1 MEEPKYIP
9 SLESNTLEN
18 IDELVMFARE
28 RRGVIGLSFSLLL
41 VKALAGVLAEQK
53 RTYKNQEGANSD
65 VAPYV
70 RHKSRERLLYKEL
83 GIWCYLSYAQGA
95 SFPFLLQAELCLRR
109 VCDIYGKDVE
119 TGKYLAFVLWSKWQI
134 HKAQAGDMK
143 RCFALLSAC
152 SQADALSISQLEV
165 VWFRL
170 GYLYQVGAGCTK
182 DKIKALYCYQQA
194 RNLGLDC

>member
-1 MEEPKYIP
+1 M
-9 SLESNTLEN
+9 
-18 IDELVMFARE
+18 
-28 RRGVIGLSFSLLL
+28 
-41 VKALAGVLAEQK
+41 KALAGVLAEQK

-95 SFPFLLQAELCLRR
+95 GFPFLLQAELCLRR

-134 HKAQAGDMK
+134 HKAQPGDMK

>member
-28 RRGVIGLSFSLLL
+28 RRGVLGLSFSLLL
-41 VKALAGVLAEQK
+41 VKALAGVLTEQK

-95 SFPFLLQAELCLRR
+95 
-109 VCDIYGKDVE
+109 G
-119 TGKYLAFVLWSKWQI
+119 
-134 HKAQAGDMK
+134 
-143 RCFALLSAC
+143 
-152 SQADALSISQLEV
+152 
-165 VWFRL
+165 
-170 GYLYQVGAGCTK
+170 
-182 DKIKALYCYQQA
+182 
-194 RNLGLDC
+194 

>member
-134 HKAQAGDMK
+134 HKAQPGDMK
-143 RCFALLSAC
+143 QCFALLSAC

>member
-28 RRGVIGLSFSLLL
+28 RRGVIGLSFSLIL
-41 VKALAGVLAEQK
+41 VKALAGVLTEQK
-53 RTYKNQEGANSD
+53 RTYKNQEGANFG
-65 VAPYV
+65 VAPYA

-83 GIWCYLSYAQGA
+83 GIWCYLSYAQGE
-95 SFPFLLQAELCLRR
+95 SLPFLLQAELCLRR
-109 VCDIYGKDVE
+109 VCNIYGKDVE

-134 HKAQAGDMK
+134 NKAQPGDMK

-170 GYLYQVGAGCTK
+170 GYLYQVGAGCTQ

>member
-1 MEEPKYIP
+1 MEEVKYIP
-9 SLESNTLEN
+9 SLESYTLEN
-18 IDELVMFARE
+18 IDDLVMFARE
-28 RRGVIGLSFSLLL
+28 RRDVIGLSFSLLL

-53 RTYKNQEGANSD
+53 RTYKNQEGANSG

-95 SFPFLLQAELCLRR
+95 SLPFLLQAELCLRR

-119 TGKYLAFVLWSKWQI
+119 TAKYLAFVLWSKWQI
-134 HKAQAGDMK
+134 HKAQPGDMK

-170 GYLYQVGAGCTK
+170 GYLYQVGVGCTQ

>member
-134 HKAQAGDMK
+134 HKAQLGDMK

>member
-134 HKAQAGDMK
+134 HKAQLGDMK
-143 RCFALLSAC
+143 QCFALLSAC

>member
-1 MEEPKYIP
+1 MEEPKYMP

-95 SFPFLLQAELCLRR
+95 SFPFLFQAELCLRR

-134 HKAQAGDMK
+134 HKAQPRDMK
-143 RCFALLSAC
+143 RCFTLLFSCA
-152 SQADALSISQLEV
+152 QADALSISQLEV

-170 GYLYQVGAGCTK
+170 GYLYQVGAGCTQ

>member
-41 VKALAGVLAEQK
+41 VKALGVLAEQK

-119 TGKYLAFVLWSKWQI
+119 TGKYLAFVLWQI
-134 HKAQAGDMK
+134 YKAQPGDMK

>member
-53 RTYKNQEGANSD
+53 RTYKNQESANSD

-134 HKAQAGDMK
+134 HKAQPGDTK

>member
-1 MEEPKYIP
+1 
-9 SLESNTLEN
+9 
-18 IDELVMFARE
+18 
-28 RRGVIGLSFSLLL
+28 
-41 VKALAGVLAEQK
+41 
-53 RTYKNQEGANSD
+53 
-65 VAPYV
+65 
-70 RHKSRERLLYKEL
+70 
-83 GIWCYLSYAQGA
+83 
-95 SFPFLLQAELCLRR
+95 
-109 VCDIYGKDVE
+109 
-119 TGKYLAFVLWSKWQI
+119 
-134 HKAQAGDMK
+134 MK

>member
-119 TGKYLAFVLWSKWQI
+119 TGKYLAFVLWLKWQI
-134 HKAQAGDMK
+134 HKAQPGDMK

>member
-134 HKAQAGDMK
+134 HKAQPGDMM

-152 SQADALSISQLEV
+152 SQTDALSISQLEV